1 MAEKSLDENAR
12 ETVRVNLEVEP
23 EVRDNI
29 KALRKKSKAASLAE
43 VFKRALA
50 LYEMVLDHN
59 SAGGK
64 IVFEDRDGNREV
76 LKLL

>member
-1 MAEKSLDENAR
+1 MSGKSAAQER
-12 ETVRVNLEVEP
+12 ETVRVNLEVPP
-23 EVRDNI
+23 EVRDNM
-29 KALRKKSKAASLAE
+29 KALQKKSKAASLAE

-59 SAGGK
+59 GAGGK
-64 IVFEDRDGNREV
+64 IVFESKDGEREV

>member
-1 MAEKSLDENAR
+1 M
-12 ETVRVNLEVEP
+12 NLEVPP
-23 EVRDNI
+23 EVRDNM
-29 KALRKKSKAASLAE
+29 KALQKKSKAASLAE

-59 SAGGK
+59 SVGGK

-76 LKLL
+76 LRLL

>member
-1 MAEKSLDENAR
+1 MSGKSSAQER
-12 ETVRVNLEVEP
+12 ETVRVNLEVPP
-23 EVRDNI
+23 EVRDNM
-29 KALRKKSKAASLAE
+29 KALQKKSKAASLAE

-59 SAGGK
+59 SVGGK

-76 LKLL
+76 LRLL

>member
-1 MAEKSLDENAR
+1 MSGKTDARER
-12 ETVRVNLEVEP
+12 ETVRVNLEVPP
-23 EVRDNI
+23 EVRDNM
-29 KALRKKSKAASLAE
+29 KALQKKSKAASLAE

-50 LYEMVLDHN
+50 LYEMVLDQN

-64 IVFEDRDGNREV
+64 IVFESKDGEREV